1 MHYLLLQYDAPVASG
16 WGIPM
21 ATDIAFAVGILALMK
36 DRIPKSLRVMLLS
49 LVIADDIGVILVIA
63 LGYTQDI
70 HWAALLLAVAGVGVV
85 LGLFALG
92 VRNMA
97 VYVLCMLLVWLAL
110 HESGIHATLAGIA
123 FGLLAPTRSWIGK
136 GRLGAAARRT
146 LCFLKGEGLSRPQKR
161 YDTLR
166 KMEQLARKS
175 IPPQQ
180 RFGNQLH
187 PWSGFVIMPLFALAN
202 AGVAVSPER
211 FSDPVVAAVICGL
224 CLGKPV
230 GIVAASWL
238 AVKSGLAR
246 LPDGV
251 GWGPVLG
258 AGFLAGIGFTMSL
271 FISSLALAG
280 PMLDE
285 AKVGILVASLI
296 SAVAGTSL
304 LVYFYRSGSSPG

>member
-1 MHYLLLQYDAPVASG
+1 
-16 WGIPM
+16 M
-21 ATDIAFAVGILALMK
+21 ATDIAFVVGILALMQ
-36 DRIPKSLRVMLLS
+36 DRISKGLRVMLLS
-49 LVIADDIGVILVIA
+49 LAIADDIGAILVIA
-63 LGYTQDI
+63 LGYTQNI
-70 HWAALLLAVAGVGVV
+70 HGVALLLAVAGVGVV

-97 VYVLCMLLVWLAL
+97 VYVLFMLLVWLAL
-110 HESGIHATLAGIA
+110 HASGIHAALAGVA

-146 LCFLKGEGLSRPQKR
+146 LCFLKGEGWSRPQEL

-180 RFGNQLH
+180 RFENKLH

-211 FSDPVVAAVICGL
+211 FSDPVAVAVICGL

-246 LPDGV
+246 LPGGV
-251 GWGPVLG
+251 GWGAIMG

-271 FISSLALAG
+271 FISGLALAG
-280 PMLDE
+280 PMLDA
-285 AKVGILVASLI
+285 AKVGILAASLI
-296 SAVAGTSL
+296 SAVAGASL
-304 LVYFYRSGSSPG
+304 LVYFCRSGSSPE